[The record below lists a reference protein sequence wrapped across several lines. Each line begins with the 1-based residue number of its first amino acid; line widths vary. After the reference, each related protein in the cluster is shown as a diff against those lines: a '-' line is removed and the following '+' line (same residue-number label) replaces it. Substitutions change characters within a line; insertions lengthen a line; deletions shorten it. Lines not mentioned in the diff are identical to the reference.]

1 MKLIAFDI
9 ETWGLKEGYALQP
22 WRAKTK
28 EGGVICNSYYP
39 LGTDKEEMYCG
50 WNLKFDTAWF
60 LAGGKKQILEFKY
73 LDGMLLLKRLFQNL
87 PTYALKKSKD
97 SKLRE
102 SEYVLERFKN
112 DIDFSVC
119 GMKYVSGYNSGV
131 EFKSGILNEVY
142 TENELCLMDEYC
154 ERDTR
159 YTYALVKYLMSLA
172 DKNTILQ
179 TIRESTVSV
188 LFADALQRGLPIDRE
203 EVIKQGKEI
212 TRTIKTYNFV
222 LEKIGLTESIL
233 KSPKQLRE
241 FLQNEWGVELTKQ
254 TPKGDFSVDSSVLK
268 NLASESQGT
277 IKKIFQLMVKRKE
290 LQTEYDKFITT
301 ALECLKESDVIHPD
315 PIMNSTYTGRMT
327 YSVNQTIK
335 TQKLLKNGKIRE
347 SKTKVALGLPIHQ
360 MKRGKLRRM
369 FIAPKGYKLV
379 EMDFAGQEMRLMA
392 SIAPESKMI
401 ELFNSDTDLHAYTAA
416 EIYGIPF
423 DKFRGM
429 KETKEYKEM
438 RQLGKVTN
446 LSLQYRLSAKN
457 LYRVWHDKYDL
468 TDKTEQDAIRA
479 RDVYLGIYNGIP
491 SYWRDIVNFA
501 RNNGY
506 VTNMAGRKYYLDKWS
521 GEAAWASQQTA
532 INFPIQSTG
541 AEQKILALYE
551 LRKFMQQEGLLLG
564 WDLHDGMYFFVP
576 DGVMQDD
583 VIAEMVEIASNL
595 DYEKAWGWE
604 PKVKFPVEAKV
615 GVNWADLKP
624 FR

>member
-22 WRAKTK
+22 WRVKTG
-28 EGGVICNSYYP
+28 EGGIICKIFYP
-39 LGTDKEEMYCG
+39 ENNTSGAVFCG

-60 LAGGKKQILEFKY
+60 LANDFDIWKHQLF

-87 PTYALKKSKD
+87 PTYALKPT
-97 SKLRE
+97 
-102 SEYVLERFKN
+102 LERFAD
-112 DIDFSVC
+112 DINWVDCELAFVH
-119 GMKYVSGYNSGV
+119 GYSNHI
-131 EFKSGILNEVY
+131 EFKTGHVNEVY
-142 TENELCLMDEYC
+142 SERDLELLKNYC
-154 ERDTR
+154 ERDTQ
-159 YTYALVKYLMSLA
+159 YTYALVKYLLTLA

-188 LFADALQRGLPIDRE
+188 LFADAWQRGLPIDKD
-203 EVIKQGKEI
+203 EVIKQEKEI
-212 TRTIKTYNFV
+212 LTTLERYDAV
-222 LEKIGLTESIL
+222 LEKIGLTKPL
-233 KSPKQLRE
+233 LASPKQLRE
-241 FLQNEWGVELTKQ
+241 FLQEKWDIQLTKL
-254 TPKGDFSVDSSVLK
+254 TPKGDYSVDSSVLK
-268 NLASESQGT
+268 NLAFESEGQL
-277 IKKIFQLMVKRKE
+277 KKVFQLMVKRKE
-290 LQTEYDKFITT
+290 LQTEYDKFITA

-327 YSVNQTIK
+327 YSVSQTIK

-360 MKRGKLRRM
+360 MKRGKLRKM

-416 EIYGIPF
+416 GIYGIPF
-423 DKFRGM
+423 EEFQAM
-429 KETKEYKEM
+429 KEIKEYKEM

-457 LYRVWHDKYDL
+457 LYRVWHDKYEL

-479 RDVYLGIYNGIP
+479 RNVYLDIYNGIP
-491 SYWRDIVNFA
+491 NYWRDIVNFA
-501 RNNGY
+501 RSNGY
-506 VTNMAGRKYYLDKWS
+506 VTNMAGRKHYLDKWS
-521 GEAAWASQQTA
+521 GEDEWMSQQTA

-551 LRKFMQQEGLLLG
+551 LRKFMQQEGILLG

-583 VIAEMVEIASNL
+583 VIFDMVEIASNL
-595 DYEKAWGWE
+595 DYKKAWGWE

-615 GVNWADLKP
+615 GDNWADLKS
-624 FR
+624 FC

>member
-22 WRAKTK
+22 WRVKTN
-28 EGGVICNSYYP
+28 EGGIICSEIYP
-39 LGTDKEEMYCG
+39 CFNANINAIYCG

-60 LAGGKKQILEFKY
+60 LVGGKKQILQFKY

-87 PTYALKKSKD
+87 PTYALKPT
-97 SKLRE
+97 
-102 SEYVLERFKN
+102 LERFKY

-119 GMKYVSGYNSGV
+119 GMEYESGYNSGI
-131 EFKSGILNEVY
+131 EFRAGRLEDAY
-142 TENELCLMDEYC
+142 TFSELELMKEYC
-154 ERDTR
+154 EKDTR

-188 LFADALQRGLPIDRE
+188 LFADAWQRGLPIDKD
-203 EVIKQGKEI
+203 EVLKQEKE
-212 TRTIKTYNFV
+212 V
-222 LEKIGLTESIL
+222 LETLTKYDALLEKVGLTKPIL
-233 KSPKQLRE
+233 GSPKQLRE
-241 FLQNEWGVELTKQ
+241 FLQDKWDVQLTKL
-254 TPKGDFSVDSSVLK
+254 TPKGDFSVDASVLK
-268 NLASESQGT
+268 NLAFESEGQL
-277 IKKIFQLMVKRKE
+277 KKVFQIMVKRKE
-290 LQTEYDKFITT
+290 LQTEYDKFISA
-301 ALECLKESDVIHPD
+301 ALECLQESDVIHPD
-315 PIMNSTYTGRMT
+315 PIMNGTYTGRMKYAT
-327 YSVNQTIK
+327 NQQVK
-335 TQKLLKNGKIRE
+335 TKKQLKNGKVRE
-347 SKTKVALGLPIHQ
+347 SKCKVALGLPIHQ

-401 ELFNSDTDLHAYTAA
+401 ELFNNDADLHAYTAA
-416 EIYGIPF
+416 GIYGIPF
-423 DKFRGM
+423 DEFQGM

-457 LYRVWHDKYDL
+457 LYRVWHDKYEL

-479 RDVYLGIYNGIP
+479 RNVYLDIYNGIP
-491 SYWRDIVNFA
+491 AYWRDIVNFA

-506 VTNMAGRKYYLDKWS
+506 VENMAGRKHHLDKWS
-521 GEAAWASQQTA
+521 GEDEWMSQQTA

-551 LRKFMQQEGLLLG
+551 LRKFMSEEGVLLA

-576 DGVMQDD
+576 ESVMQDD
-583 VIAEMVEIASNL
+583 VIAQMVNIASNL
-595 DYEKAWGWE
+595 DYEKAWGWK

-615 GVNWADLKP
+615 GDNWADLKS
-624 FR
+624 F